1 MGEFSIWHWLI
12 VMAVVFLLFGGG
24 KISTLMGEFG
34 SGLKAFKR
42 IMADDKTD
50 EEPPYPGDAMPI
62 SCPGPVAANPPF
74 GVDLSS

>member
-50 EEPPYPGDAMPI
+50 EEPPYPGDAVPI
-62 SCPGPVAANPPF
+62 PVRVRSQPTR
-74 GVDLSS
+74 LSE